1 MYRLALGEEVRPDL
15 TGRLGRREPL
25 GRGGVVRGAIGDGG
39 AMGGGADVDGEA
51 LAEVGGVI
59 GKVAAQANAPPV
71 QPPQDQS
78 NSIPVVAEA
87 DLARRHA
94 IARAYALGL
103 PIPEMVEESAE

>member
-1 MYRLALGEEVRPDL
+1 
-15 TGRLGRREPL
+15 
-25 GRGGVVRGAIGDGG
+25 
-39 AMGGGADVDGEA
+39 MGGGADVDGEA

>member
-1 MYRLALGEEVRPDL
+1 MTYLSAQRGREGVDRPK
-15 TGRLGRREPL
+15 R
-25 GRGGVVRGAIGDGG
+25 
-39 AMGGGADVDGEA
+39 
-51 LAEVGGVI
+51 VGGVI